1 MKKYRTYILSVILT
15 GLICLH
21 GRAQP
26 DLSACKPD
34 STLTNQINTFFS
46 KNIQDSINAQQ
57 TEQTLKAYLNK
68 LNQTKSR
75 KKTDLEF
82 LRTVF
87 FKTHRK
93 FLKRYDASATF
104 PQTMETGTYGCLSG
118 TALYSMIL
126 SHFGYEYEIIE
137 MASHVYLKARVN
149 NQIVLIESTIPE
161 GGFLE
166 KAREINKL
174 SEQYA
179 DNSRKLNSIIAIA
192 GIDTDNGQDT
202 YQKSISMT
210 QLSGLQYYN
219 MAIYDLK
226 DGALEAAFANAAES
240 VTLYPSKRTELL
252 MEIVI
257 NKILQSR
264 TLTKD
269 LKSAILNTYVTQVKK
284 KKLTQR

>member
-1 MKKYRTYILSVILT
+1 MKKCRIYILSVILT
-15 GLICLH
+15 GLICLY
-21 GRAQP
+21 GQAQP
-26 DLSACKPD
+26 DLSAGKPD
-34 STLTNQINTFFS
+34 STLNVQINTFFK
-46 KNIQDSINAQQ
+46 KNLQYNINAHQ

-82 LRTVF
+82 LRAVF

-104 PQTMETGTYGCLSG
+104 PETMKTGTYGCLSG

-137 MASHVYLKARVN
+137 LASHVYLKATIN

-161 GGFLE
+161 GGFLQSLH
-166 KAREINKL
+166 EINKL
-174 SEQYA
+174 NEQYA
-179 DNSRKLNSIIAIA
+179 DNSRRLNSIIAIA
-192 GIDTDNGQDT
+192 GIDSENGQDT
-202 YQKSISMT
+202 YQKSISLT

-240 VTLYPSKRTELL
+240 IALYPSKRTALL

-257 NKILQSR
+257 NKILQSKN
-264 TLTKD
+264 LTKD